1 LLINNIN
8 YREDFIMI
16 KVSENAMLNDS
27 LLRLREALDLN
38 NIDMASF
45 YINLLYSMNYKE
57 EANELLEEYGYH
69 MHS

>member
-1 LLINNIN
+1 
-8 YREDFIMI
+8 MI
-16 KVSENAMLNDS
+16 KASENTMLNDS

-45 YINLLYSMNYKE
+45 YINLLYSMDYRE
-57 EANELLEEYGYH
+57 EANEVLKEFGYH

>member
-1 LLINNIN
+1 
-8 YREDFIMI
+8 MI
-16 KVSENAMLNDS
+16 KASENTMLNDS

-45 YINLLYSMNYKE
+45 YINLLYSMDYKE
-57 EANELLEEYGYH
+57 EASELLEEYGYH